1 MQAYFKDNNTLII
14 NTMIDKN
21 EKDRLVDFVSAA
33 DNVTFKKLYDIE
45 GEVSGIMFI
54 KSDIP
59 SIEVMKGI
67 STVISFDLSDDN
79 DVLIDVNDIET
90 LTLECSLNDEIIFT
104 KNKEDFKF
112 EDSRYYINLTSN
124 DLDVNPGEY
133 LLRIKCKTSNYIDA
147 TTVKLIVNEGDSND

>member
-90 LTLECSLNDEIIFT
+90 PCIRYQSGAFSE
-104 KNKEDFKF
+104 
-112 EDSRYYINLTSN
+112 SRPSEMRRISHSN
-124 DLDVNPGEY
+124 
-133 LLRIKCKTSNYIDA
+133 R
-147 TTVKLIVNEGDSND
+147 